1 MGKLAIHPII
11 YRDRHEP
18 RDKESFL
25 WLHRDR
31 GNRNVLEQYNGTS
44 WEPVVQATVP
54 YISLERLRP
63 YLYQVTFDA
72 LPDENDDY
80 SFAIGGC
87 SSFVQDGKLY
97 RNLDFN
103 YDNSASF
110 IIKTKDFEGMSF
122 ITGLEDGFLD
132 AGKIAQL
139 PYRIC
144 DGVNNH
150 GIKVSTHV
158 LFNDWQ
164 WNGCGDKSISLTKL
178 PFLVLNNVKSMAT
191 IAHDLSGI
199 LNNLYSPD
207 GLSAMDYLIQILV
220 TDGTTTYAILPPTEA
235 DKPYCLQDISDY
247 PKLTNFRWISGQTV
261 VKANLQ
267 TRPTGIERY
276 NMMPCQLSDLR
287 FTKAYEQ
294 PERLSEFIGLRGTT
308 KDTPDSVLEDIY
320 DLARELY
327 LNRSRNGLTWH
338 TMHSVVYG
346 SRMESLYIQE
356 NWSDNILEKGNV
368 TKAYVDSQLEGKVD
382 KEEGKGLSENDFTD
396 TDKATLESALQPSDL
411 DAYRTSADQDTIDA
425 QKVDKVQ
432 GKGLSTND
440 YTDAEK
446 QKVDNA
452 VQSVSGKGLST
463 NDYTNNEKGKVA
475 SAVQPSDLT
484 EALED
489 YRTASDQ
496 DTVDSGKVDKVD
508 GKGLSTNDYTD
519 TDKQKVDAAISDAPS
534 DDGYYCR
541 KNGVW
546 VPVPTQT
553 GLFTL
558 DTTDPNNP
566 IIRTSYPIVSDGEI
580 TAGNTSTESE

>member
-1 MGKLAIHPII
+1 M
-11 YRDRHEP
+11 
-18 RDKESFL
+18 
-25 WLHRDR
+25 WLHRDSN
-31 GNRNVLEQYNGTS
+31 NRNVLEQYNGTS
-44 WEPVVQATVP
+44 WEPAVQATAP

-72 LPDENDDY
+72 LPDEKNDH
-80 SFAIGGC
+80 SFAVGGC

-110 IIKTKDFEGMSF
+110 IVKTRDFEGMAF
-122 ITGLEDGFLD
+122 ITGLDDGHLD
-132 AGKIAQL
+132 AESIAQL
-139 PYRIC
+139 PYRVC

-164 WNGCGDKSISLTKL
+164 WDGCGKKSIPLTKL
-178 PFLVLNNVKSMAT
+178 PFLVLSGVKSMAT
-191 IAHDLSGI
+191 IAQDLSGV

-235 DKPYCLQDISDY
+235 DEPYCLQDISSY
-247 PKLTNFRWISGQTV
+247 PKLTNFRWIGGQTV
-261 VKANLQ
+261 VKTNLQ

-294 PERLSEFIGLRGTT
+294 PTRLSEFIGLRGTT

-320 DLARELY
+320 DLAREIY
-327 LNRSRNGLTWH
+327 LNRSRDGLTWH

-346 SRMESLYIQE
+346 SRMESLCIQE
-356 NWSDNILEKGNV
+356 NWSDNILEKGDV
-368 TKAYVDSQLEGKVD
+368 TKVYVDSQISILSGLIDNKVD
-382 KEEGKGLSENDFTD
+382 KIDGKGLSENDFTD
-396 TDKATLESALQPSDL
+396 TDKSTLDSALQPADL
-411 DAYRTSADQDTIDA
+411 APYRTSSEQDTIDNG
-425 QKVDKVQ
+425 KVDKVSGKGLSSNDYTNTDKQ
-432 GKGLSTND
+432 KVNNAVQSVTGKGLSTND
-440 YTDAEK
+440 YTDSEK
-446 QKVDNA
+446 A
-452 VQSVSGKGLST
+452 
-463 NDYTNNEKGKVA
+463 KVA
-475 SAVQPSDLT
+475 SAIQPSDLDD
-484 EALED
+484 ALD
-489 YRTASDQ
+489 NYRTSSDQ
-496 DTVDSGKVDKVD
+496 DTIDAGKVDKVD

-519 TDKQKVDAAISDAPS
+519 TEKQKVNAAISDAPS

-541 KNGVW
+541 KNGAW
-546 VPVPTQT
+546 VAVPTQT

-566 IIRTSYPIVSDGEI
+566 IIRTQYPIVSTGEI
-580 TAGNTSTESE
+580 TAGNTQTESE